1 MKYTYYNNSDSSNV
15 MIDVKRN
22 RKKWGLEFFQQSFL
36 LNSALTVL
44 ETVMIQMMND
54 DGGGLDSGVD
64 PNFV

>member
-1 MKYTYYNNSDSSNV
+1 MKYTYSNNSDSSNI
-15 MIDVKRN
+15 MIDVKRD
-22 RKKWGLEFFQQSFL
+22 RKKWGLEFFQWSFF

-54 DGGGLDSGVD
+54 DGGGLDSGMD

>member
-1 MKYTYYNNSDSSNV
+1 MLKG
-15 MIDVKRN
+15 IK
-22 RKKWGLEFFQQSFL
+22 KKWGLEFFQLSFF

-54 DGGGLDSGVD
+54 DGGGLDSGMD